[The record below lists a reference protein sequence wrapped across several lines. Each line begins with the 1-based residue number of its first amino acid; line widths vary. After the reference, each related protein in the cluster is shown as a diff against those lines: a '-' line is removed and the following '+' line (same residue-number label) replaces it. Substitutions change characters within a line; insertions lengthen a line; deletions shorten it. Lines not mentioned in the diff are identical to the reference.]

1 MVASGYNDR
10 NRPIPIQSDPADSIM
25 QAADALSPARVSL
38 GVGATSKKR
47 VLELSSQL
55 LAGPDTGLEQ
65 RDVFEAL
72 VAREKLGGTGIG
84 WGVAIPHARLAGLR
98 QLHAAFMVLSE
109 PVGFDAIDGKP
120 VDLVFAM
127 AVPEDATDE
136 HLRLLSSL
144 ARMFGQAS
152 FREAL
157 RQPATAEA
165 VMQLFSQQDSYQATG

>member
-1 MVASGYNDR
+1 
-10 NRPIPIQSDPADSIM
+10 M
-25 QAADALSPARVSL
+25 QAADALSLERISL

-47 VLELSSQL
+47 VLEISSQL
-55 LAGPDTGLEQ
+55 LSGGETGLEQ
-65 RDVFEAL
+65 REVFEAL

-84 WGVAIPHARLAGLR
+84 WGVAIPHARLPGLR
-98 QLHAAFMVLSE
+98 QLHAAFIALSE

-136 HLRLLSSL
+136 HLQLLSSL
-144 ARMFGQAS
+144 ARMFGQPS

-157 RQPATAEA
+157 RKHNSAEPIL
-165 VMQLFSQQDSYQATG
+165 QLFSQQDAYQATG